1 MDRRQFLAAMAV
13 AGAAQASFA
22 HAQDRAASG
31 ASATLKDAA
40 RDAWL
45 WGLPLIEMA
54 QQRSER
60 STEGV
65 KVNTFQHQ
73 ARIDFR
79 ERPVRHDAE

>member
-40 RDAWL
+40 RDVPRYSMRGSQASSSK
-45 WGLPLIEMA
+45 IEVTVMS
-54 QQRSER
+54 RS
-60 STEGV
+60 
-65 KVNTFQHQ
+65 
-73 ARIDFR
+73 
-79 ERPVRHDAE
+79 